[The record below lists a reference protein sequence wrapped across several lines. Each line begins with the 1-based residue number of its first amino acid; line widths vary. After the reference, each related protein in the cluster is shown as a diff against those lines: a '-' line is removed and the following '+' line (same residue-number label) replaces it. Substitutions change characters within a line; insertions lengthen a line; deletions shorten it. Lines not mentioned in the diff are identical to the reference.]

1 MKNIIK
7 KTVIALSLVSL
18 IMVGFSSFTF
28 AETRP
33 FEEGKVSICAL
44 NTDTLSAQQADEV
57 RSGLVSGTYA
67 KSFTCAVAMPSDNA
81 QLITEDRF
89 GGR

>member
-33 FEEGKVSICAL
+33 FEKGTVS
-44 NTDTLSAQQADEV
+44 
-57 RSGLVSGTYA
+57 
-67 KSFTCAVAMPSDNA
+67 
-81 QLITEDRF
+81 
-89 GGR
+89 